1 MAEIGAPL
9 SERELAVLE
18 LLAAGSTN
26 REIAR
31 DLDISPNTVKVHVR
45 NIFAKLDVSSRTEA
59 ATLAMQQGLV
69 ALADGDAGVGGE
81 PLVSDV
87 VSESE
92 RTQPDLASQEQA
104 VPAEAQAPETTKHW
118 RTVALA
124 LLLIVVLLLA
134 ALAAAQFLGGDEA
147 DATESPEP
155 SIEAIGEEPMGGSR
169 WFVGQPLPQ
178 ERSNMALA
186 AIGLDL
192 YQIGGEVNAGVVNL
206 VDVFQTDSGE
216 WRSASSKPTAIAD
229 ADAAV
234 LFGEIYVPGGR
245 LADGRPTSVVEA
257 YSPANN
263 AWRPVTPLPQPAA
276 GALVLSDGNL
286 LYFIGGWDGENYRAD
301 GYTYDPGT
309 DSWHSLPPMS
319 QGRAHAAGGILR
331 DRLYIVGGFD
341 GTEELDSCEYYDL
354 VERMWFDCL
363 DMLLPRAGAG
373 AAVLGNKLLYVMG
386 GGIDSEVPYAE
397 VYDADL
403 NEWQRIELPMLGNA
417 PAWYHLG
424 VTNVETR
431 IYALGGRKQG
441 EIISDSYTYL
451 PLIHQTFL
459 PAVGRNE

>member
-1 MAEIGAPL
+1 MAKIGDPL
-9 SERELAVLE
+9 SQRELSVLE
-18 LLAAGSTN
+18 LLVAGSTN

-31 DLDISPNTVKVHVR
+31 DLDISHNTVKVHVR

-59 ATLAMQQGLV
+59 ATVGIQQGIV
-69 ALADGDAGVGGE
+69 NVSDGDAGVGTE
-81 PLVSDV
+81 SLQSDV
-87 VSESE
+87 DLETGQ
-92 RTQPDLASQEQA
+92 TQPDLTGHGQA
-104 VPAEAQAPETTKHW
+104 LPAEVQIPETTTHW
-118 RTVALA
+118 RAAALA

-134 ALAAAQFLGGDEA
+134 ALAAVQFLGGDEA
-147 DATESPEP
+147 DATESPTP
-155 SIEAIGEEPMGGSR
+155 SIESIREEPMGASR

-216 WRSASSKPTAIAD
+216 WRSASSKPTAVAD
-229 ADAAV
+229 AGAAV

-263 AWRPVTPLPQPAA
+263 AWRPVTPIPEPAA

-319 QGRAHAAGGILR
+319 QGRAHGTGGILR
-331 DRLYIVGGFD
+331 DRLYVVGGFD
-341 GTEELDSCEYYDL
+341 GAEELNSCEYYDL
-354 VERMWFDCL
+354 VERKWFDCL

-373 AAVLGNKLLYVMG
+373 AAVLGNKLLYVIG
-386 GGIDSEVPYAE
+386 GGIDTEVPFAE
-397 VYDADL
+397 VYDADS
-403 NEWQRIELPMLGNA
+403 NEWQRIELPMLDNA

-431 IYALGGRKQG
+431 IYALGGRKKG
-441 EIISDSYTYL
+441 EIISDSYTYM